1 MGNGF
6 GKIGGYSCGGQEI
19 SLTMVVND
27 VFSKGCRK
35 VLVPWLKQRAEQGR
49 KMLFNQL

>member
-19 SLTMVVND
+19 SMTMAVND
-27 VFSKGCRK
+27 VFSKGYSK
-35 VLVPWLKQRAEQGR
+35 VLFLG
-49 KMLFNQL
+49 